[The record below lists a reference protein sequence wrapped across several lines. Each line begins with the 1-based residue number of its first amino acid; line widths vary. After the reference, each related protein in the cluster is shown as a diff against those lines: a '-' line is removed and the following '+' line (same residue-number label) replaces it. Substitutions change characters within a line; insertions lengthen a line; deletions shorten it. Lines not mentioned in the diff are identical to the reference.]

1 MNATET
7 SNGRFTENLS
17 LLTCLCWVPA
27 LGLGGFLLLCLLAY
41 AMVTENLALGVVC
54 GMLLAVPY
62 ILGVIWFCTVGT
74 SVCAERVP
82 EKAEELVKAEAS
94 N

>member
-1 MNATET
+1 MNASENSSTK
-7 SNGRFTENLS
+7 FAENLS
-17 LLTCLCWVPA
+17 TLTCLSWISA

-41 AMVTENLALGVVC
+41 AMVTENLALGLVC

-62 ILGVIWFCTVGT
+62 ILGVVWFFTAAP
-74 SVCAERVP
+74 SVLAERVP
-82 EKAEELVKAEAS
+82 EKAEAFAKADVS